1 MKQIDFKKQIEYL
14 RDAGYNGIPE
24 KVNIHISD
32 ARTHLQNGL
41 KYFCG
46 ENAKWLTD
54 YEPIAKWLNDNNG
67 RGLLLMGPCGVGK
80 SLIGM
85 HIIPLL
91 LNYYCRKN
99 VSIYTAQELNSKPDE
114 IISKHIVYIDDV
126 GTEDVSNIYGNKRIP
141 FAELVDAAERGGKL
155 LIATTNLDKAHLTE
169 KYKDRVID
177 RLEAITK
184 GIIIKGNSMR
194 SKK

>member
-114 IISKHIVYIDDV
+114 IISKCIVYIDDV
-126 GTEDVSNIYGNKRIP
+126 GTEDISNIYGNKRIP
-141 FAELVDAAERGGKL
+141 FAELVDAAERDGKL
-155 LIATTNLDKAHLTE
+155 LMFSTNLDDEHLAQ
-169 KYKDRVID
+169 KYGNRTTD
-177 RLEAITK
+177 RLHAVTRKIT
-184 GIIIKGNSMR
+184 IKGKSNR
-194 SKK
+194 K